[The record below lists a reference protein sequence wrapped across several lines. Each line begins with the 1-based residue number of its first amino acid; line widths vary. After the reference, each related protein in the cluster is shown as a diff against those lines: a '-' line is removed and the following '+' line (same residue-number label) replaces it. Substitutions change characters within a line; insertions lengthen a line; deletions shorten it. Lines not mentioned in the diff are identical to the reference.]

1 MNGRQRVNEE
11 TVIGAAYR
19 EKVSR
24 GIMDARMQRCGS
36 EEEKIVELYRQG
48 FAHSDIANR
57 GWDLETVRRVI
68 GGATAADEALYQRH
82 CEGRSNK

>member
-1 MNGRQRVNEE
+1 MNGRRRANEE
-11 TVIGAAYR
+11 TVIGMEYR

-36 EEEKIVELYRQG
+36 DEEKIVELYRQG
-48 FAHSDIANR
+48 FTHSDIASR
-57 GWDLETVRRVI
+57 GWGLETVRQVI
-68 GGATAADEALYQRH
+68 GGATAADEALYQKH